1 MIDNGYF
8 IAGIKAWIAGRASR
22 SYWYMNGKYHK
33 VAARIRKIRCILGAH
48 GVPLIRTIRY
58 RQLKL
63 DIGTCRHCDAYIEIH
78 GRITTEVPYDREIPF
93 EGFKI
98 EPYPSSDPTSAFYKP
113 IDPQKAPVGAG
124 IQGHAS
130 QRLRRG
136 QSVNF
141 RRMIP

>member
-1 MIDNGYF
+1 MISNGYF
-8 IAGIKAWIAGRASR
+8 LAMFTSLRHRILWRSRRA
-22 SYWYMNGKYHK
+22 YWYMNGKYHK

-78 GRITTEVPYDREIPF
+78 GRITTEVPYDQEIPF

-98 EPYPSSDPTSAFYKP
+98 EAFRVRT
-113 IDPQKAPVGAG
+113 QPVYF
-124 IQGHAS
+124 INRS
-130 QRLRRG
+130 TRRLL
-136 QSVNF
+136 QS
-141 RRMIP
+141 